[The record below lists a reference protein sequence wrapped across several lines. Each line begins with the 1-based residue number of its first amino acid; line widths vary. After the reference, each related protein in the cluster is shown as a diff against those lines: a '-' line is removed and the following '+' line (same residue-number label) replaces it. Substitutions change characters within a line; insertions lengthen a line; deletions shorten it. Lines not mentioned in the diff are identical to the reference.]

1 MPQLSSIILVFESIT
16 NEYAPLHVTPFGATE
31 SEDAVLRKNVQAQR
45 INALLIDDDEVL
57 LLLVASDGLITYQ
70 VLELNDLLA
79 LCISEPSLRLH
90 QLFSLLGRGVE
101 EPRVDFTTRML
112 SAPSFRPTAKNVP
125 LTSSHIPD

>member
-1 MPQLSSIILVFESIT
+1 MPQLSSRILVFESIT

-70 VLELNDLLA
+70 VLELNDLPA
-79 LCISEPSLRLH
+79 FCVREAPLRLH
-90 QLFSLLGRGVE
+90 EFLALLG
-101 EPRVDFTTRML
+101 
-112 SAPSFRPTAKNVP
+112 
-125 LTSSHIPD
+125 